1 MGLSRIKSR
10 TAPSKVLLVDDHVVF
25 RQGLRRLLAK
35 ESAFLVCGE
44 ADGSEELVNI
54 IAAKQPDLV
63 LLDLA
68 LAGMSGIELTRTL
81 KARFPTLKILIVSM
95 HDETMYAA
103 RALKAGAM
111 GYVMK
116 REPPQR
122 LIAAMRLVLQGHVH
136 INPLLVPDLLRNIP
150 EHDGSASSEGA
161 RPAQMDRLSRREMEV
176 FRLIGQGRGTRQIA
190 EMLQISVKT
199 VESYRA
205 HIKEKLQ
212 LVNSFEMVRAA
223 IQWIQ
228 RETLG

>member
-10 TAPSKVLLVDDHVVF
+10 STPRKILLVDDHVVF
-25 RQGLRRLLAK
+25 RQGLRRLIAK
-35 ESAFLVCGE
+35 DSEFLVCGE
-44 ADGSEELVNI
+44 ANGSEELSGL

-68 LAGMSGIELTRTL
+68 LDGSNGIELTRQL
-81 KARFPTLKILIVSM
+81 KGQFPELKILIVSM

-122 LIAAMRLVLQGHVH
+122 LLAAMRQVLQGHVH
-136 INPLLVPDLLRNIP
+136 VNPALVSDLLRHLP
-150 EHDGSASSEGA
+150 ERAGVGEDEGH
-161 RPAQMDRLSRREMEV
+161 RPESVDRLSKREMEV

-190 EMLQISVKT
+190 DMLKISVKT

-212 LVNSFEMVRAA
+212 LINSFEMVRAA

-228 RETLG
+228 REAIG